1 MKLETHCDN
10 VEYTPSKSAI
20 SQPLS
25 TTFKA
30 KPAAAKEPATT
41 TSSSTLQ
48 HSATLYRRQKKIKSL
63 GASPQPHMDLKPI
76 KARIGDD
83 ISLVA
88 SLFSVTNIDHALS
101 MADNDTNSVQKMK
114 GTAIIKQKDANSGSM
129 KPEARQ
135 KMKYVDDLSIT
146 STSRDATFTH
156 GISHSMTEITQ
167 SMSEESSDEMNKTFV
182 ENGTKNV
189 TSRVS
194 ARLQQAASNRLQR
207 RLRTTSE
214 HELSVADND
223 MYSVQSRKGT
233 LILILEDVN
242 SGSIECEAQQNTK
255 YVDDLFNTSTSRGAT
270 FTRGIS
276 HSMTEITQSMSEGSS
291 DEMNRTFVRNEPKKL
306 TSRFGARLQQAASN
320 RSQRQL
326 QISHGHSA
334 ESPTR

>member
-1 MKLETHCDN
+1 MKLATNCDN

-25 TTFKA
+25 TSFKA

-48 HSATLYRRQKKIKSL
+48 HSANLYRRINKIKSF
-63 GASPQPHMDLKPI
+63 GASPEPQMDLKPV
-76 KARIGDD
+76 KARIEDA

-101 MADNDTNSVQKMK
+101 MADNDMNSVQKTK
-114 GTAIIKQKDANSGSM
+114 GTTIIKHKDVNSGSM
-129 KPEARQ
+129 KPETRQ

-156 GISHSMTEITQ
+156 
-167 SMSEESSDEMNKTFV
+167 
-182 ENGTKNV
+182 
-189 TSRVS
+189 
-194 ARLQQAASNRLQR
+194 
-207 RLRTTSE
+207 
-214 HELSVADND
+214 
-223 MYSVQSRKGT
+223 
-233 LILILEDVN
+233 
-242 SGSIECEAQQNTK
+242 
-255 YVDDLFNTSTSRGAT
+255 
-270 FTRGIS
+270 GIS

-320 RSQRQL
+320 RSQRRL
-326 QISHGHSA
+326 QISHGHYA

>member
-1 MKLETHCDN
+1 MKLAKNCDN

-20 SQPLS
+20 SKTLS

-48 HSATLYRRQKKIKSL
+48 HSATLYRRQKKIKSF
-63 GASPQPHMDLKPI
+63 GASPQPQMDLKPI

-101 MADNDTNSVQKMK
+101 MADNDMNSVQKMK
-114 GTAIIKQKDANSGSM
+114 GKAIIKHKDVNSGRI
-129 KPEARQ
+129 KPEDRQ

-146 STSRDATFTH
+146 LTSRDATFTH
-156 GISHSMTEITQ
+156 GVSHSMTEITQ
-167 SMSEESSDEMNKTFV
+167 SMSEESSDEINKTFA

-189 TSRVS
+189 TSRFS
-194 ARLQQAASNRLQR
+194 ARLQQSASNRLQR
-207 RLRTTSE
+207 RLRTTRE
-214 HELSVADND
+214 HELSMTDND
-223 MYSVQSRKGT
+223 MNSVQSRKGT
-233 LILILEDVN
+233 TILILEDVT
-242 SGSIECEAQQNTK
+242 SGSIECEAQKNTK
-255 YVDDLFNTSTSRGAT
+255 YVDDLFNTSTSRGAA
-270 FTRGIS
+270 FTLGIS
-276 HSMTEITQSMSEGSS
+276 HSMTEIKQSMSDESS
-291 DEMNRTFVRNEPKKL
+291 DEMNRTFVRNETKKL

-320 RSQRQL
+320 RVERRL
-326 QISHGHSA
+326 QISHGNSA

>member
-1 MKLETHCDN
+1 MKLATHCDN

-114 GTAIIKQKDANSGSM
+114 FG
-129 KPEARQ
+129 
-135 KMKYVDDLSIT
+135 L
-146 STSRDATFTH
+146 F
-156 GISHSMTEITQ
+156 
-167 SMSEESSDEMNKTFV
+167 
-182 ENGTKNV
+182 KNMV
-189 TSRVS
+189 W
-194 ARLQQAASNRLQR
+194 
-207 RLRTTSE
+207 
-214 HELSVADND
+214 
-223 MYSVQSRKGT
+223 
-233 LILILEDVN
+233 
-242 SGSIECEAQQNTK
+242 
-255 YVDDLFNTSTSRGAT
+255 
-270 FTRGIS
+270 
-276 HSMTEITQSMSEGSS
+276 
-291 DEMNRTFVRNEPKKL
+291 
-306 TSRFGARLQQAASN
+306 
-320 RSQRQL
+320 
-326 QISHGHSA
+326 
-334 ESPTR
+334 